1 MRLTQFH
8 KVLLVEEQ
16 TFSPTYLPFQ
26 QSCYSLPGVV
36 RSHDANFPSMKIY
49 SSFLPQTSLRNIE
62 RWHGNIYL
70 WWLCKA
76 TYILRVYQAE
86 KWAEV
91 RSITKNKC
99 RISFSFVH
107 WDFSS
112 VQSLS
117 GVRLCDPMDC
127 SPPRLPVHH
136 HWDLQEGQTGTSGE
150 KLKTFQDIWGLEGES
165 NWPKQR
171 CLLLGQGIF
180 RREAPWLGPP
190 KNQSLTWVAARLT
203 DYKPMSQF
211 QSHEDFSLP
220 SLTFLPLLN
229 SNPGRAGADSK
240 KGEGGEDSTL
250 SPHLCGL
257 RPFPLAG
264 LNWEGEDM
272 TFD

>member
-26 QSCYSLPGVV
+26 QSCYSLPGVA

-70 WWLCKA
+70 WWLYKA

-99 RISFSFVH
+99 RISSSFVH

-117 GVRLCDPMDC
+117 RVWLWDPMDC
-127 SPPRLPVHH
+127 STPRLPVHH
-136 HWDLQEGQTGTSGE
+136 HWDLPDGQTGTSERRWKHFEISGGWKE
-150 KLKTFQDIWGLEGES
+150 KAIDQNRDVFSWVKGSSEE
-165 NWPKQR
+165 R
-171 CLLLGQGIF
+171 
-180 RREAPWLGPP
+180 PP
-190 KNQSLTWVAARLT
+190 LIGSSKEPSLTWVAARLT
-203 DYKPMSQF
+203 DHKPMSQF

-220 SLTFLPLLN
+220 GLTFLPLLN
-229 SNPGRAGADSK
+229 SNLGRAGADSK

-257 RPFPLAG
+257 RPFPPAG
-264 LNWEGEDM
+264 LNWEGEDT

>member
-26 QSCYSLPGVV
+26 QSCYSLPGVA

-70 WWLCKA
+70 WWLYKA

-99 RISFSFVH
+99 RISSSFVH

-112 VQSLS
+112 VQFSHSVVSDSGTPWTAACHASLS
-117 GVRLCDPMDC
+117 ITIETSQMGKQALVREAENISRYLGAGRRKQLTKTEMS
-127 SPPRLPVHH
+127 SPGSR
-136 HWDLQEGQTGTSGE
+136 DLQKRG
-150 KLKTFQDIWGLEGES
+150 
-165 NWPKQR
+165 P
-171 CLLLGQGIF
+171 
-180 RREAPWLGPP
+180 PWLGPP
-190 KNQSLTWVAARLT
+190 KNQA
-203 DYKPMSQF
+203 
-211 QSHEDFSLP
+211 
-220 SLTFLPLLN
+220 
-229 SNPGRAGADSK
+229 
-240 KGEGGEDSTL
+240 
-250 SPHLCGL
+250 
-257 RPFPLAG
+257 
-264 LNWEGEDM
+264 
-272 TFD
+272 